1 MQNEAQYELDRKAA
15 KISVLSSNN
24 LDKYEYLS
32 GEDLGLKPKTIEQ
45 AKFEYSPLGKILN
58 KGLSGDD
65 KNKVLFKRLKN
76 TENKIK
82 HKNKK
87 ELEPIKNDEQSQV
100 LNNESNVADKNPKE
114 IVLLKDKLDYIFKDF
129 DTNFNSTGKYFL
141 KQLAKDEQ
149 KIDYN
154 NLFFEIDDKSV
165 VKDVDFL
172 KEIGTLYDLLIYLLD
187 NSMSNVT
194 SIQTQIDFFKAIT
207 VLRITIS
214 NMKTDSADQ
223 SEEEKKKIF
232 AEQENVLSN
241 AEMLL
246 KKRGELIDQFSK
258 NDMIS
263 ISEKFY
269 YAPKKSEKSISEKL
283 EQKSEQSFP
292 KWVQVAK
299 DRFDFIKLKINTN
312 KTLATM
318 IDNKRYTLD
327 DANELLNKI
336 TGQKIGKNNT
346 IK

>member
-15 KISVLSSNN
+15 KISALSSNN

-32 GEDLGLKPKTIEQ
+32 GEDLGLKPKTVEQ

-194 SIQTQIDFFKAIT
+194 SIQTQIDLFKAIT

-246 KKRGELIDQFSK
+246 KKRGELI
-258 NDMIS
+258 
-263 ISEKFY
+263 
-269 YAPKKSEKSISEKL
+269 
-283 EQKSEQSFP
+283 
-292 KWVQVAK
+292 
-299 DRFDFIKLKINTN
+299 
-312 KTLATM
+312 
-318 IDNKRYTLD
+318 
-327 DANELLNKI
+327 
-336 TGQKIGKNNT
+336 
-346 IK
+346 